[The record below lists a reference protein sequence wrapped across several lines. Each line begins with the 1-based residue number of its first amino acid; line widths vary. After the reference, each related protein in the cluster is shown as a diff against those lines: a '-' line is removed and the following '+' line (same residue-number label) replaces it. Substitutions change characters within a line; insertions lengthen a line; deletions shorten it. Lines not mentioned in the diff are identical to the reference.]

1 MLYLNRNSRIVC
13 MAVVLMSA
21 MVNSVFNLSGASESK
36 PIAQFNDS
44 ELQQM
49 LQVALEQNNRTKRLI
64 GNKKLSVCLI
74 DMQHERP
81 RSASING
88 DHMMYAASLPKI
100 AILFAAYASFEDG
113 SLAETPEIRKDLA
126 RMIRVSS
133 NAAATRMIDRIG
145 FDKIQSLLQDPKYK
159 FYDKQA
165 GGGLWVGKRYA
176 SKGVRRGDPLY
187 NISHGAT
194 ADQVCRFFH
203 MLSKEELVNQTRSRQ
218 MLSDL
223 GTPGLHHK
231 FVSQVDLLAPRAAV
245 YRKSGSWRNWHADAI
260 MVKGVNWRDYILV
273 GLVESKN
280 GEQIIRE
287 LLTTVDGLIKPP
299 ASQ

>member
-1 MLYLNRNSRIVC
+1 M
-13 MAVVLMSA
+13 A
-21 MVNSVFNLSGASESK
+21 MVMFAVATMISAVFNSSVASEFHAVDQ
-36 PIAQFNDS
+36 INDAT
-44 ELQQM
+44 LQQM
-49 LQVALEQNNRTKRLI
+49 LQSKLKQNNRMKRLI
-64 GNKKLSVCLI
+64 DNKKLSVCLI
-74 DMQHERP
+74 DMQHESP

-100 AILFAAYASFEDG
+100 AILFAAYASLEDG
-113 SLAETPEIRKDLA
+113 SLIETPEIRKDLA

-133 NAAATRMIDRIG
+133 NSAATRMIDRIG
-145 FDKIQSLLQDPKYK
+145 FDKIQALLQDPKYK

-194 ADQVCRFFH
+194 ANQVCRFFH
-203 MLSKEELVNQTRSRQ
+203 MLSKEELINQARSQQ

-223 GTPGLHHK
+223 GTPALHHK
-231 FVSQVDLLAPRAAV
+231 FVSQIDLLAPKAAV
-245 YRKSGSWRNWHADAI
+245 YRKSGSWRTWHADAI
-260 MVKGVNWRDYILV
+260 MVKGVGWRDYILV
-273 GLVESKN
+273 GLVESGN
-280 GEQIIRE
+280 GEQVIRE

-299 ASQ
+299 ASK